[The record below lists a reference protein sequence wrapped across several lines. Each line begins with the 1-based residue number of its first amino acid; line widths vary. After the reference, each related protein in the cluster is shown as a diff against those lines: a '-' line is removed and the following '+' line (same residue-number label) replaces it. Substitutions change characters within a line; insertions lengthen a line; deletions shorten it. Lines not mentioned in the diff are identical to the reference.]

1 MTEEKKTFS
10 EMKKKW
16 KNHVILCAC
25 WNLCDPLLSL
35 FLSPT
40 PLSPSLLSFLFPL
53 PSVPLLVLLQVKIIR
68 DEVLSPLSILLGL
81 FNDPLLLMSKRG
93 DKLLDYDSL
102 QYDLE
107 KCTEPDKLQQLK
119 EDVTLAKRY

>member
-1 MTEEKKTFS
+1 MPVETC
-10 EMKKKW
+10 
-16 KNHVILCAC
+16 VIL
-25 WNLCDPLLSL
+25 
-35 FLSPT
+35 FSPSSYLQ
-40 PLSPSLLSFLFPL
+40 PLSPPPSYSFSSPL

-119 EDVTLAKRY
+119 EDVTLAKRYCNCTILLLMNLLSVYV